1 MKNIISNKENIIKT
15 WRFSLL
21 DMACGDMIIK
31 AIWIYNKKLDAGLMS
46 EKLSVL
52 LEKYP
57 FLAGRLKSADG
68 ISCNN
73 EGCPFDVV
81 ERPDLII
88 KGALKSLHI
97 YDDFSQEL
105 DIKDFK
111 TGKSAPITFRV
122 TNLRDGAVLG
132 VQMAHICMDGQ
143 SLYNFLY
150 EWALLCHVKNIEIQ
164 QKTQSEFPKLEF
176 KSKSQVS
183 SILEKKNW
191 TKLGFKNLI
200 KMAFYGMSPNS
211 KASCTPL
218 LINGDKIRQLKAI
231 AGRKTGIRIGTNA
244 ILSAVVLKT
253 NMILNGFNGRKEY
266 SVVTVADIRGR
277 YKNLCADFIGNAVSN
292 IVTNSLKESYDIFEL
307 AKLIQMNVTEYL
319 ENHDGKLDEN
329 VDLNMNAIKW
339 RLPYV
344 GFDISGMNSKTP
356 TTLYVND
363 QRNMPVYDLDFGT
376 GRPVIAIP
384 NDLPDMVKIWPVND
398 GKGSVMLFF
407 RGYLAK
413 NIVESGGVD
422 EIFKELIGA

>member
-1 MKNIISNKENIIKT
+1 MKNIISNKESIIKT
-15 WRFSLL
+15 WKFSLL

-31 AIWIYNKKLDAGLMS
+31 AIWIYNKKLDTELMS

-68 ISCNN
+68 ISCSN
-73 EGCPFDVV
+73 EGCLFDVV

-88 KGALKSLHI
+88 KVALKSLHI

-105 DIKDFK
+105 NIKDFK

-150 EWALLCHVKNIEIQ
+150 EWALLCHVKDVEIQ
-164 QKTQSEFPKLEF
+164 QKAQSEFPKLEF

-183 SILEKKNW
+183 AILEKKNW
-191 TKLGFKNLI
+191 TRLGFKNLI

-244 ILSAVVLKT
+244 ILSAIVLKT

-266 SVVTVADIRGR
+266 SVVTVTDIRGR
-277 YKNLCADFIGNAVSN
+277 YKNLCADFIGNAVNN

-363 QRNMPVYDLDFGT
+363 QRKMPVYDLDFGS

-422 EIFKELIGA
+422 EVFKELIES

>member
-1 MKNIISNKENIIKT
+1 MKNIVSNKESVIKT
-15 WRFSLL
+15 WKFSLL

-31 AIWIYNKKLDAGLMS
+31 AVWIYNKKLDAELMA
-46 EKLSVL
+46 EKLSVML
-52 LEKYP
+52 GKYP
-57 FLAGRLKSADG
+57 FLAGRLSSAEG
-68 ISCNN
+68 ISCSN
-73 EGCPFDVV
+73 EGLPFEVV
-81 ERPDLII
+81 ERNNMIV
-88 KGALKSLHI
+88 KMVLKSERI
-97 YDDFSQEL
+97 YDDFSNEL
-105 DIKDFK
+105 KIKDFK
-111 TGKSAPITFRV
+111 AGRCAPVTVRV
-122 TNLRDGAVLG
+122 TNMRDGAVLG
-132 VQMAHICMDGQ
+132 VQMAHMCMDGR

-150 EWALLCHVKNIEIQ
+150 EWSLLCRVKHVEIQ
-164 QKTQSEFPKLEF
+164 QETQLELPKPDF
-176 KSKSQVS
+176 MSKSQVAA
-183 SILEKKNW
+183 ILEKRKW
-191 TKLGFKNLI
+191 TKLGLGSLL

-218 LINGDKIRQLKAI
+218 LINGDKIGQLKAI
-231 AGRKTGIRIGTNA
+231 ACRETGIKIGTNA
-244 ILSAVVLKT
+244 ILSAAVLKT

-277 YKNLCADFIGNAVSN
+277 YKNLCAGFVGNAVYN
-292 IVTNSLKESYDIFEL
+292 IVTDSLKECYDIFEL

-319 ENHDGKLDEN
+319 ENHDGKLDES

-344 GFDISGMNSKTP
+344 GFDLSGMNSKTP

-363 QRNMPVYDLDFGT
+363 LREMPVYDLDFGS

-413 NIVESGGVD
+413 NIVESGGVE
-422 EIFKELIGA
+422 EIFQQLIGA